1 MSRFDDAPPQ
11 ASRESISV
19 LLHDAEQRAVKYLET
34 ISERRVFPLQ
44 EQLKEL
50 EKLGGPLPE
59 LPENPA
65 DVLALLDQVGSPATV
80 AIAGGR
86 YFGFVSGGALPATV
100 AANWLAAAWDQNACL
115 RVLSPVAA
123 QLEDITLGWLLE
135 LFGLPP
141 GCAGAFVTGA
151 QTATFTALAA
161 ARHAVLARCGWDA
174 EARGLFGAPSIDVV
188 VGDEVHA
195 TVLKALAM
203 LGLGRERVKKV
214 PCDRQ
219 GRMRADSIPR
229 CEGPTIICTQAGN
242 VNTGSFDPVQEIREL
257 TRGGNVWVHVD
268 GAFGLWAKVP
278 PEFRDL
284 TKGVEAA
291 DSWGVDA
298 HKWLNVPHDSG
309 IAIVREPSHLHAAM
323 MISAPYLAQGQAR
336 EPMQWTPESTRR
348 ARAIEIWTA
357 LRTLGRSGVAEL
369 VRRCCRHAV
378 AFADGL
384 RAVGFEIL
392 NEVELNQVLVAFGD
406 DAMTARVIEAIQRD
420 GTCWCGGTTWHGRK
434 AMRISVSS
442 WATTAND
449 VERSL
454 AAMVRIAGE
463 ASKAKER

>member
-1 MSRFDDAPPQ
+1 MIRFDDVPPT
-11 ASRESISV
+11 AGRDCTAA
-19 LLHDAEQRAVKYLET
+19 LLHAAAQRAVNYLET
-34 ISERRVFPLQ
+34 IPERRVFPSQ
-44 EQLKEL
+44 EQVGEL
-50 EKLGGPLPE
+50 AKLGGPLPE
-59 LPENPA
+59 LPESPA

-80 AIAGGR
+80 AITGGR

-123 QLEDITLGWLLE
+123 QLEDITLAWLLE
-135 LFGLPP
+135 LFQLPP

-151 QTATFTALAA
+151 QTATFTSLAA
-161 ARHAVLARCGWDA
+161 ARHAVLARCGWDV
-174 EARGLFGAPSIDVV
+174 EANGLFGAPPIEVI

-203 LGLGRERVKKV
+203 LGLGRDRVKRV

-219 GRMRADSIPR
+219 GRMRADSIPP
-229 CEGPTIICTQAGN
+229 CEVPTIICTQAGN

-268 GAFGLWAKVP
+268 SAFGLWATVL
-278 PEFRDL
+278 PELREL
-284 TKGVEAA
+284 TKGVEIA

-323 MISAPYLAQGQAR
+323 TISAPYLAQGNAR
-336 EPMQWTPESTRR
+336 EPMQWGPESTRR

-357 LRTLGRSGVAEL
+357 LRTLGRAGVAEL
-369 VRRCCRHAV
+369 VRRCCRHAL
-378 AFADGL
+378 AFANGL
-384 RAVGFEIL
+384 RAAGFEIL

-406 DAMTARVIEAIQRD
+406 DTTTARVIEGIQRE

-442 WATTAND
+442 WATTESD

-454 AAMVRIAGE
+454 SAMLRVAREINQGAE
-463 ASKAKER
+463 L

>member
-1 MSRFDDAPPQ
+1 MIRFDDVPPT
-11 ASRESISV
+11 AMRNSTAA
-19 LLHDAEQRAVKYLET
+19 LLHAVAQRAINYLEA
-34 ISERRVFPLQ
+34 IPERRVFPTP
-44 EQLKEL
+44 EQLGEL
-50 EKLGGPLPE
+50 AKLGGPLPE
-59 LPENPA
+59 NPENPA
-65 DVLALLDQVGSPATV
+65 DVLALLDRVGSPATV
-80 AIAGGR
+80 AITGGR

-115 RVLSPVAA
+115 RILSPVAA

-135 LFGLPP
+135 IFGLPP

-161 ARHAVLARCGWDA
+161 ARHAVLARSGWDV
-174 EARGLFGAPSIDVV
+174 EANGLFGAPPIDVI

-203 LGLGRERVKKV
+203 LGLGRDRVKKV
-214 PCDRQ
+214 ACDRQ
-219 GRMRADSIPR
+219 GRIRADAIPR

-242 VNTGSFDPVQEIREL
+242 VNTGSFDPVQEIREQ
-257 TRGGNVWVHVD
+257 TREGNVWVHVD
-268 GAFGLWAKVP
+268 GAFGLWATAV
-278 PEFRDL
+278 PEFREL
-284 TKGVEAA
+284 TRGVQAA
-291 DSWGVDA
+291 DSWAVDA

-323 MISAPYLAQGQAR
+323 TISAPYLAQGKTR
-336 EPMQWTPESTRR
+336 EPMQWVPESTRR

-357 LRTLGRSGVAEL
+357 LRTLGRTGVVEL
-369 VRRCCRHAV
+369 VKRCCRHAV

-384 RAVGFEIL
+384 RAAGFEIL

-406 DAMTARVIEAIQRD
+406 DTKTARVIEGIQRD

-442 WATTAND
+442 WATTESD

-454 AAMVRIAGE
+454 SAMARVARE
-463 ASKAKER
+463 T

>member
-1 MSRFDDAPPQ
+1 MIRFDNVPATAVRKSTAALLQ
-11 ASRESISV
+11 A
-19 LLHDAEQRAVKYLET
+19 AAQRAINYLEA
-34 ISERRVFPLQ
+34 IPERRVFPSPEHLG
-44 EQLKEL
+44 EL
-50 EKLGGPLPE
+50 GKLGGPLPE
-59 LPENPA
+59 NPENPA
-65 DVLALLDQVGSPATV
+65 DVLALLDRVGSPATV
-80 AIAGGR
+80 AITGGR

-135 LFGLPP
+135 IFGLPP

-161 ARHAVLARCGWDA
+161 ARHAVLARCGWDV
-174 EARGLFGAPSIDVV
+174 EANGLFGAPPIEVI

-203 LGLGRERVKKV
+203 LGLGRDRVKKMA
-214 PCDRQ
+214 CDRQ
-219 GRMRADSIPR
+219 GRMRADAIPR

-242 VNTGSFDPVQEIREL
+242 VNTGSFDPVQEIREQ
-257 TRGGNVWVHVD
+257 TREGNVWVHVD
-268 GAFGLWAKVP
+268 GAFGLWATAV
-278 PEFRDL
+278 PEFREL
-284 TKGVEAA
+284 TRGVQSA
-291 DSWGVDA
+291 DSWAVDA

-323 MISAPYLAQGQAR
+323 TISAPYLAQGKTR
-336 EPMQWTPESTRR
+336 EPMQWVPESTRR

-357 LRTLGRSGVAEL
+357 LRTLGRTGVAEL
-369 VRRCCRHAV
+369 IKRCCRHAV

-384 RAVGFEIL
+384 RAAGFEIL

-406 DAMTARVIEAIQRD
+406 DAKTARVIDGIQRD

-442 WATTAND
+442 WATTESD

-454 AAMVRIAGE
+454 SAMLRVTRE
-463 ASKAKER
+463 T

>member
-1 MSRFDDAPPQ
+1 MTHIDERAPT
-11 ASRESISV
+11 AERDSTTG
-19 LLHDAEQRAVKYLET
+19 LLHDAAQRAVSYLET
-34 ISERRVFPLQ
+34 ISKRRVYPSQ
-44 EQLKEL
+44 EQLDDL
-50 EKLGGPLPE
+50 AQLGGPLPE
-59 LPENPA
+59 VPQSPA
-65 DVLALLDQVGSPATV
+65 EVLALLDQVGSPATV
-80 AIAGGR
+80 AITGGR

-123 QLEDITLGWLLE
+123 QLEDTTLAWLLE

-141 GCAGAFVTGA
+141 GCGGAFVTGA
-151 QTATFTALAA
+151 QMATFTGLAA
-161 ARHAVLARCGWDA
+161 GRHAVLARSGWNV
-174 EARGLFGAPSIDVV
+174 EADGLFNAPPITVV

-195 TVLKALAM
+195 TALKALAM
-203 LGLGRERVKKV
+203 LGLGRDRVKRV

-219 GRMRADSIPR
+219 GRMRANALPR
-229 CEGPTIICTQAGN
+229 CDGPTIICTQAGN

-257 TRGGNVWVHVD
+257 TRGGNAWVHVD
-268 GAFGLWAKVP
+268 GAFGLWATVL
-278 PEFRDL
+278 PELQEL
-284 TKGVEAA
+284 TKGVGAA

-323 MISAPYLAQGQAR
+323 AISAPYLAQGKAR

-357 LRTLGRSGVAEL
+357 LRTLGRTGVAAL
-369 VRRCCRHAV
+369 VRQCCRHAV

-384 RAVGFEIL
+384 RAAGFEVL

-406 DAMTARVIEAIQRD
+406 DETTERVIGGIQRE

-442 WATTAND
+442 WATTVAD

-454 AAMVRIAGE
+454 AAMLRVARETSNGAG
-463 ASKAKER
+463 R

>member
-1 MSRFDDAPPQ
+1 MIHPDNVPQ
-11 ASRESISV
+11 TSERDSTAI
-19 LLHDAEQRAVKYLET
+19 LLHAAAQRAVNYLES
-34 ISERRVFPLQ
+34 ISERRVFPSQ
-44 EQLKEL
+44 EVLSEL
-50 EKLGGPLPE
+50 AKLGGSLPE
-59 LPENPA
+59 LPESPA
-65 DVLALLDQVGSPATV
+65 DVLALLDRVGSPATV
-80 AIAGGR
+80 AITGGR

-123 QLEDITLGWLLE
+123 QLEDITLAWLLE
-135 LFGLPP
+135 LFGFPP

-151 QTATFTALAA
+151 QMATFTALAA
-161 ARHAVLARCGWDA
+161 ARHAVLARSGWNV
-174 EARGLFGAPSIDVV
+174 EADGLFGAPPIDIV
-188 VGDEVHA
+188 VGEEVHA

-203 LGLGRERVKKV
+203 LGLGRDRVKKV

-219 GRMRADSIPR
+219 GRMRADAIPR
-229 CEGPTIICTQAGN
+229 GDGPTIICTQAGN

-257 TRGGNVWVHVD
+257 TRSGNVWVHVD
-268 GAFGLWAKVP
+268 GAFGLWATVL
-278 PEFRDL
+278 PELREL
-284 TKGVEAA
+284 TKGVDAA

-323 MISAPYLAQGQAR
+323 TISAPYLAQGSAR
-336 EPMQWTPESTRR
+336 EPMQWVPESTRR

-357 LRTLGRSGVAEL
+357 LRTLGRVGVAEL

-384 RAVGFEIL
+384 RAAGFEIL
-392 NEVELNQVLVAFGD
+392 NEVKLNQVLVAFGD
-406 DAMTARVIEAIQRD
+406 DATTVRVIEGIQRD
-420 GTCWCGGTTWHGRK
+420 GTCWCGGTTWQGRK

-442 WATTAND
+442 WMTTEGD

-454 AAMVRIAGE
+454 SAMLKVARETRKGGE
-463 ASKAKER
+463 L